1 MSSEP
6 TMVSEYF
13 ARFSHDLSRRFPEG
27 NVGEDTGV
35 FFFKDYIARDNKRR
49 IVFFV
54 THGLPEEARRV
65 TRINYGLAVSA
76 AAAPIFH
83 AEGVQ
88 PDIRPTFSESAVPAG
103 QTAAE
108 YIEAYV
114 AANNLVSWHADI
126 QRLHAAELAE
136 PPGKRKRVM
145 HNVLAYWR
153 LVRPHFYD
161 AVFSSTIRM
170 THTSSGRLRSSEER
184 RRHVSRGNSQGSDP
198 APQRTSSASS
208 GSRRA
213 SAGRRSSSSRRFSS
227 NRSLSRKATTGRS
240 SHRRSTHKSTSDP
253 K

>member
-1 MSSEP
+1 
-6 TMVSEYF
+6 MVSEYF
-13 ARFSHDLSRRFPEG
+13 ARFAHDLSRRFPEG
-27 NVGEDTGV
+27 DMGEDTGV
-35 FFFKDYIARDNKRR
+35 FFFKDYVARDNKRS

-76 AAAPIFH
+76 AAARVFR

-88 PDIRPTFSESAVPAG
+88 RDIRATFTEMVVPAG

-108 YIEAYV
+108 FIEAYG
-114 AANNLVSWHADI
+114 AGNNLASWQSEI
-126 QRLHAAELAE
+126 QRLDAAEQAE
-136 PPGKRKRVM
+136 PPGAKRRVI
-145 HNVLAYWR
+145 HNALAYWR
-153 LVRPHFYD
+153 IMRPHFYD

-170 THTSSGRLRSSEER
+170 THTSSGHLRSSEER
-184 RRHVSRGNSQGSDP
+184 RRRVSHGNSQAPNP
-198 APQRTSSASS
+198 ASQRSSSASS

-213 SAGRRSSSSRRFSS
+213 SAGRRSSSRRFSS

-240 SHRRSTHKSTSDP
+240 SHRRSTRKSTSDP

>member
-13 ARFSHDLSRRFPEG
+13 ARLAHDLSRRFPEG
-27 NVGEDTGV
+27 NMGEDTGV
-35 FFFKDYIARDNKRR
+35 FFFKDYIARDNKRSV
-49 IVFFV
+49 VFFV

-76 AAAPIFH
+76 AAARVFH

-88 PDIRPTFSESAVPAG
+88 RDTRATFSESAVPAG

-108 YIEAYV
+108 YIEAYA

-126 QRLHAAELAE
+126 DRLHAAELAE
-136 PPGKRKRVM
+136 PPGARKRVM

-153 LVRPHFYD
+153 LMRPHFYD
-161 AVFSSTIRM
+161 AIFSSTIRM
-170 THTSSGRLRSSEER
+170 THTSSGRLRSSEA
-184 RRHVSRGNSQGSDP
+184 RRHSIRSNSQAPNP
-198 APQRTSSASS
+198 ASQRTSSASS

-213 SAGRRSSSSRRFSS
+213 TAGRRSSSKRVTSRRSSSARATAGSS
-227 NRSLSRKATTGRS
+227 NR
-240 SHRRSTHKSTSDP
+240 RRTPTSDP